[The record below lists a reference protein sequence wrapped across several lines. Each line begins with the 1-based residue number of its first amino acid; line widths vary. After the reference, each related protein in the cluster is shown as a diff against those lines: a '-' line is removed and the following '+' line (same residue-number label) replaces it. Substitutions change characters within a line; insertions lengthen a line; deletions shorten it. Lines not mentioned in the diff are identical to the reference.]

1 MPVATQSRDPVASRI
16 RTVAI
21 FQIGLIVVIGI
32 LTALLTLQITRL
44 ERQRRV
50 AKAELEETSTRV
62 ETLRAETGAL
72 ERQKAT
78 LDAQVKALAD
88 RNLALRAD
96 LVVND
101 ATLDILQKKD
111 PALTAR
117 AIATAELEPR
127 LYIQVAT
134 PENEALA
141 NRLRPKLVQAGF
153 LVPRVERLPSI
164 PRTPQVRY
172 FRAEDEAYA
181 RKVVSLIA
189 GSLPGVEIASFID
202 APASAR
208 MRPHHLE
215 LWF

>member
-1 MPVATQSRDPVASRI
+1 MPVATSRQDPVASRI

-21 FQIGLIVVIGI
+21 FQIGLIVVIGV
-32 LTALLTLQITRL
+32 LTAVLTVQITRL
-44 ERQRRV
+44 ERQR
-50 AKAELEETSTRV
+50 AAANAELAEISSRV
-62 ETLRAETGAL
+62 QTLHAETNAL
-72 ERQKAT
+72 EKQKAT

-101 ATLDILQKKD
+101 ATLEILQKRD
-111 PALTAR
+111 PAVTAR
-117 AIATAELEPR
+117 ALATAVLEPR

-134 PENEALA
+134 AENEALA
-141 NRLRPKLVQAGF
+141 NRLRPRLVAAGF
-153 LVPRVERLPSI
+153 LVPRVERLPSA

-189 GSLPGVEIASFID
+189 GDLAGVQAASFTD

>member
-1 MPVATQSRDPVASRI
+1 MPVALPRQDAVASRI

-21 FQIGLIVVIGI
+21 FQIGLIVVIGV
-32 LTALLTLQITRL
+32 LTAVLTVQITRL
-44 ERQRRV
+44 ERQRAA
-50 AKAELEETSTRV
+50 AKAELEETSSRV
-62 ETLRAETGAL
+62 ETLRAETSAL
-72 ERQKAT
+72 EHQKAT
-78 LDAQVKALAD
+78 LDTQIKALSD

-101 ATLDILQKKD
+101 ATLDILQKRD

-117 AIATAELEPR
+117 ALATAVLEPR

-141 NRLRPKLVQAGF
+141 NRLRPRLVQAGF
-153 LVPRVERLPSI
+153 LVPRVERLPAI
-164 PRTPQVRY
+164 PRKPQVRY
-172 FRAEDEAYA
+172 FRTEDEAYA
-181 RKVVSLIA
+181 RKVASLIA
-189 GSLPGVEIASFID
+189 GDLPEVQVASFID

>member
-1 MPVATQSRDPVASRI
+1 MQAVIPRQDPTAGRI

-21 FQIGLIVVIGI
+21 FQIGLIAVIGV
-32 LTALLTLQITRL
+32 LTAVLTVQITRL
-44 ERQRRV
+44 ERQRAV
-50 AKAELEETSTRV
+50 AKAELEQTATRV
-62 ETLRAETGAL
+62 EMLRAEASAL

-78 LDAQVKALAD
+78 LDTQVKALAD

-101 ATLDILQKKD
+101 ATLDILHKTD

-117 AIATAELEPR
+117 AMAKAELDPR

-141 NRLRPKLVQAGF
+141 NRLRPRLVQAGF

-181 RKVVSLIA
+181 RTVVSLVA
-189 GSLPGVEIASFID
+189 GALPGVEIASFID

>member
-1 MPVATQSRDPVASRI
+1 MPAAIQHQDPIARRI

-21 FQIGLIVVIGI
+21 FQIGLIVVIGV
-32 LTALLTLQITRL
+32 LTAVLTVQITRL
-44 ERQRRV
+44 ERQRAV
-50 AKAELEETSTRV
+50 ANAELQDVSNRV
-62 ETLRAETGAL
+62 RTLREEISAL
-72 ERQKAT
+72 EQQKAT
-78 LDAQVKALAD
+78 LDAQVKALSD

-101 ATLDILQKKD
+101 ATLEILQKRD
-111 PALTAR
+111 PGLTAR
-117 AIATAELEPR
+117 AIATAELRPR

-134 PENEALA
+134 AENEALA
-141 NRLRPKLVQAGF
+141 NRLRPKLEQAGF
-153 LVPRVERLPSI
+153 LVPRVERLPSM

-172 FRAEDEAYA
+172 FHAEDEAYA
-181 RKVVSLIA
+181 QRVVNLIA
-189 GSLPGVEIASFID
+189 GDLPGVQVASFTS